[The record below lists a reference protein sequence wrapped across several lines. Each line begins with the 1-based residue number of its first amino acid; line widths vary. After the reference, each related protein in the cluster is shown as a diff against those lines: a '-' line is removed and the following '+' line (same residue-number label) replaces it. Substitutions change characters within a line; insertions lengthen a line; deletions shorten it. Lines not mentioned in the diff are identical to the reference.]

1 MDHNSNNSTRPTTTP
16 TPGAADAGLNTGAA
30 AAPKRRSRWLGSTIA
45 IVLVAGLAG
54 GAWYLVQSKKNPS
67 GMSAGAPGMGGPPGA
82 GGPPGMG
89 PGAMR
94 AMAVTVGSAAA
105 KRQTLPVTLTAMGTV
120 VPTTTVTLTTQV
132 SGILR
137 DVLFTEGQ
145 MVKKGQKLAQIDPR
159 PFEQALQQAKGQL
172 ARDQAQLDA
181 ARVTLKRYQTL
192 WDQDSIARQDL
203 DTQAALAK
211 QLEGTVL
218 TDQAQV
224 QTAQLNLGYASINSP
239 IDGRIGLRTMDPGNY
254 ISAGGTTGIAVI
266 TKIAPIDVSFT
277 VPQDHIP
284 SVLGAQKADARLP
297 VAALDRAGNKTLAQ
311 GVFLTLDNLVDTATG
326 TVKAKARF
334 DNSDGSLFPNQFVNT
349 RLTLKDE
356 SALVIPV
363 TAIRT
368 GGNGD
373 FVYVINADR
382 SVTQRTVIR
391 GMSTVEWV
399 AINSGLKEGEL
410 VVTEGAD
417 RLKDGAV
424 VALQGDT
431 PTQAHGAS
439 SGRRGPREGGAR
451 EGGGRRGNGEGRGAN
466 GAAPGAAAP
475 GAAAGNGAPAGGGGG
490 GAAVEPNAGQPSA
503 AAPAV
508 TPDQPAAGAGG
519 SGGSGGTGGS
529 GGATP
534 ATGAGQ
540 TTPAIKPEEVPKG
553 MAPAASTVQPAQR
566 ANQ

>member
-1 MDHNSNNSTRPTTTP
+1 MDHNSNNSTRPTQAPAAGGTS
-16 TPGAADAGLNTGAA
+16 PGTYPAT
-30 AAPKRRSRWLGSTIA
+30 APKRRSRWLGSAIA
-45 IVLVAGLAG
+45 IALVAALAG
-54 GAWYLVQSKKNPS
+54 GAWYLVQSKKTPM
-67 GMSAGAPGMGGPPGA
+67 GMA

-89 PGAMR
+89 GSPGMGGGAAMR

-105 KRQTLPVTLTAMGTV
+105 RRETLPVTLTAMGTV

-224 QTAQLNLGYASINSP
+224 QTAQLNLGYASITSP
-239 IDGRIGLRTMDPGNY
+239 IDGRIGLRSMDPGNY

-277 VPQDHIP
+277 VPQDQIP
-284 SVLGAQKADARLP
+284 SVMGAQKADARLQ
-297 VAALDRAGNKTLAQ
+297 VVALDRAGNKTVAQ

-334 DNSDGSLFPNQFVNT
+334 QNADGVLFPNQFVNT

-356 SALVIPV
+356 SALVVPV

-373 FVYVINADR
+373 FVYVVNADR
-382 SVTQRTVIR
+382 TVTQRTVIR

-431 PTQAHGAS
+431 PTQAQGAS
-439 SGRRGPREGGAR
+439 SGRRGPREGGPR
-451 EGGGRRGNGEGRGAN
+451 DGSGRRGNGEGRGAA
-466 GAAPGAAAP
+466 GATAPAAAV
-475 GAAAGNGAPAGGGGG
+475 GTGTAGGNGGGSGGGS
-490 GAAVEPNAGQPSA
+490 GAAVEPNAGQPSH
-503 AAPAV
+503 AAPVA
-508 TPDQPAAGAGG
+508 TPEPAAGA
-519 SGGSGGTGGS
+519 SGGSSPSPSTSQPASQGS
-529 GGATP
+529 TP
-534 ATGAGQ
+534 
-540 TTPAIKPEEVPKG
+540 IKPEDLPKG
-553 MAPAASTVQPAQR
+553 MAPAATVQPAQR
-566 ANQ
+566 ANP

>member
-1 MDHNSNNSTRPTTTP
+1 
-16 TPGAADAGLNTGAA
+16 
-30 AAPKRRSRWLGSTIA
+30 
-45 IVLVAGLAG
+45 
-54 GAWYLVQSKKNPS
+54 
-67 GMSAGAPGMGGPPGA
+67 
-82 GGPPGMG
+82 
-89 PGAMR
+89 
-94 AMAVTVGSAAA
+94 
-105 KRQTLPVTLTAMGTV
+105 
-120 VPTTTVTLTTQV
+120 
-132 SGILR
+132 
-137 DVLFTEGQ
+137 
-145 MVKKGQKLAQIDPR
+145 
-159 PFEQALQQAKGQL
+159 
-172 ARDQAQLDA
+172 
-181 ARVTLKRYQTL
+181 
-192 WDQDSIARQDL
+192 
-203 DTQAALAK
+203 
-211 QLEGTVL
+211 
-218 TDQAQV
+218 
-224 QTAQLNLGYASINSP
+224 
-239 IDGRIGLRTMDPGNY
+239 
-254 ISAGGTTGIAVI
+254 SAGGTTGIAVI

-382 SVTQRTVIR
+382 TVTQRTVIR

-490 GAAVEPNAGQPSA
+490 GGAAVEPNAGQPSA

-508 TPDQPAAGAGG
+508 NPDQPAGAASG
-519 SGGSGGTGGS
+519 SGGSGGS

-534 ATGAGQ
+534 ATGSGQ
-540 TTPAIKPEEVPKG
+540 TTPAIKPEDVPKG
-553 MAPAASTVQPAQR
+553 MAPAAGTVQPAQR

>member
-1 MDHNSNNSTRPTTTP
+1 MDHNSNNSTRPTPQPASAPLPDAHAATT
-16 TPGAADAGLNTGAA
+16 
-30 AAPKRRSRWLGSTIA
+30 PKRRSRWLGSTIA
-45 IVLVAGLAG
+45 IALVAALAG
-54 GAWYLVQSKKNPS
+54 GAWYLVQSKKTPA
-67 GMSAGAPGMGGPPGA
+67 GMAGGAPGMGGPPG
-82 GGPPGMG
+82 MG
-89 PGAMR
+89 PGGMR

-211 QLEGTVL
+211 QLEGTVVA
-218 TDQAQV
+218 DQAQV
-224 QTAQLNLGYASINSP
+224 QTAQLNLGYATITSP

-266 TKIAPIDVSFT
+266 TKVAPIDVSFT

-284 SVLGAQKADARLP
+284 SVLGAQKADPRLP
-297 VAALDRAGNKTLAQ
+297 VAALDRAGSKTLAQ

-334 DNSDGSLFPNQFVNT
+334 ENTDGALFPNQFVNT

-356 SALVIPV
+356 SALVVPV

-382 SVTQRTVIR
+382 TVTQRTVIR

-439 SGRRGPREGGAR
+439 SGRRGAREGGPREGSPR

-466 GAAPGAAAP
+466 GATAPGAAAP
-475 GAAAGNGAPAGGGGG
+475 GAAAPGTAAGNGAPAGGGGG
-490 GAAVEPNAGQPSA
+490 GVAVEPNAGQPSA

-508 TPDQPAAGAGG
+508 NPDPPAAGNSG
-519 SGGSGGTGGS
+519 SGGSGGSSGSTPSTGS
-529 GGATP
+529 G
-534 ATGAGQ
+534 Q
-540 TTPAIKPEEVPKG
+540 TAPAIKPEEVPKG
-553 MAPAASTVQPAQR
+553 MAPAATTVQPAQR

>member
-1 MDHNSNNSTRPTTTP
+1 MDHNSNNSTRPTP
-16 TPGAADAGLNTGAA
+16 TPGAADAGLKPGAA

-67 GMSAGAPGMGGPPGA
+67 GMAAGAPGMGGPPGA
-82 GGPPGMG
+82 GGPPGLA

-224 QTAQLNLGYASINSP
+224 QTAQLNLGYASITSP
-239 IDGRIGLRTMDPGNY
+239 IDGRIGLRTMDAGNY

-284 SVLGAQKADARLP
+284 AVLGAQKTDARLP

-356 SALVIPV
+356 SALVVPV

-382 SVTQRTVIR
+382 TVTQRTVIR

-439 SGRRGPREGGAR
+439 SGRRGPREGGGR
-451 EGGGRRGNGEGRGAN
+451 EGGGRRGAN
-466 GAAPGAAAP
+466 GGPASGAPGAA
-475 GAAAGNGAPAGGGGG
+475 GNGVAAGTGGG

-508 TPDQPAAGAGG
+508 NPDQAAGGASG
-519 SGGSGGTGGS
+519 SGGS
-529 GGATP
+529 TP
-534 ATGAGQ
+534 STPSGQ
-540 TTPAIKPEEVPKG
+540 TAPAIKPEDVPKG
-553 MAPAASTVQPAQR
+553 MAPAATTVQPAQR
-566 ANQ
+566 ANP

>member
-1 MDHNSNNSTRPTTTP
+1 M
-16 TPGAADAGLNTGAA
+16 
-30 AAPKRRSRWLGSTIA
+30 APKRRSRWLGSAIA
-45 IVLVAGLAG
+45 IALVAALAG
-54 GAWYLVQSKKNPS
+54 GAWYLVQSKKTPM
-67 GMSAGAPGMGGPPGA
+67 GMA

-89 PGAMR
+89 GGAAMR

-105 KRQTLPVTLTAMGTV
+105 RRETLPVTLTAMGTV

-145 MVKKGQKLAQIDPR
+145 MVKKSQKLAQIDPR

-224 QTAQLNLGYASINSP
+224 QTAQLNLGYASITSP

-284 SVLGAQKADARLP
+284 AVMGAQKADARLQ
-297 VAALDRAGNKTLAQ
+297 VVALDRAGNKTVAQ

-334 DNSDGSLFPNQFVNT
+334 QNADGALFPNQFVNT

-356 SALVIPV
+356 SALVVPV

-382 SVTQRTVIR
+382 TVTQRTVIR

-431 PTQAHGAS
+431 PTQAQGAS
-439 SGRRGPREGGAR
+439 SGRRGPREGGPR
-451 EGGGRRGNGEGRGAN
+451 EGGGRRGNGEGRGAA
-466 GAAPGAAAP
+466 GATAPA
-475 GAAAGNGAPAGGGGG
+475 AAAGNGTAG
-490 GAAVEPNAGQPSA
+490 GAAVEPNAGQPSH
-503 AAPAV
+503 AAPAA
-508 TPDQPAAGAGG
+508 TPEPSAGAPGGSSSSSSTSQPAGQG
-519 SGGSGGTGGS
+519 S
-529 GGATP
+529 TP
-534 ATGAGQ
+534 
-540 TTPAIKPEEVPKG
+540 IKPEDLPKG
-553 MAPAASTVQPAQR
+553 MAPAATVQPAQR
-566 ANQ
+566 ANP